1 VLESARR
8 LDSGE
13 EYEKMGMNIITLA
26 AMSILV
32 MAPLGAVAIEL
43 SGPRLLK
50 KSVVDRAV

>member
-1 VLESARR
+1 MLESARR

>member
-1 VLESARR
+1 MLESARR
-8 LDSGE
+8 LESGE

-26 AMSILV
+26 AMSILI

-50 KSVVDRAV
+50 KSVVDRSV